1 MYLNKST
8 KIAFIGC
15 GAVGKTLAVAL
26 SKGGYSVIAASSR
39 TYSSAED
46 LASRIAGCVSY
57 KSIPEAAL
65 QAD

>member
-57 KSIPEAAL
+57 KSIP
-65 QAD
+65 